1 MNLKTLITAVIVIL
15 GAAFSSVSQAQ
26 TSSPIVSEDFTGQTT
41 SQQWYFFNGA
51 CLTAGTST
59 DTTTQPGT
67 SIPGCVTLLSSYYNK
82 QVDKDAAMVGGN
94 NGYLGSTTAPSIIS
108 AQTADPNG
116 SGALRFTNGYPY
128 GHHENGAIV
137 GPATGFPTSQGV
149 HITFKTVTYLGN
161 KGGNGASGAAH
172 QTDGADGIS
181 FYLMDAS
188 QTPGIGAWGGSLAY
202 SCSNSNSPHDG
213 LVGAYLGLGID
224 EFGNFLNGSAN
235 TLGVTNPQSMGD
247 NTASGGGQ
255 YANRVGLRGA
265 GNIAWSYLTATYGT
279 DPNDSTKP
287 YYPGGTALT
296 SAQQQDAVYNTCRTG
311 LLYNY
316 KSGTGKQTT
325 TTIMDYPAI
334 PNAYT
339 ILPNVIANE
348 SATTRAN
355 AVPIVYD
362 LKITQ
367 DGLLSLS
374 YSYNGG
380 ATSSIIKKAKITDS
394 NGPLPSAFR
403 FGFAGSTGGATN
415 IHEIL
420 CFKATA
426 AESTATS
433 GAVNVYEDP
442 TLKKGTQLFLAYYF
456 PTDWTGSL
464 TAQSVT
470 YDSTKKL
477 LGISSKINW
486 DSRCVLTGVTTATG
500 ACVTG
505 VAALPPETPASRVML
520 TWNGTQGIPF
530 EWSSLSTTQQ
540 SALTAG
546 DATPG
551 LNRVAYLRGDTTNEI
566 DLKGNCNQLTSTV
579 PCFRARDS
587 ILGDIVDSSPAT
599 AGPPQQPYTL
609 TNQWKDEIYP
619 TVTMPEN
626 ASTAQ
631 KYSDYMTTQQ
641 SRENVVYVGANDGFV
656 HGFRAGSQDANGD
669 LAIPDDPAKPNDGS
683 EVLAYMPG
691 VVLNNIHPVDSN
703 NNVIGTSDYSNTQ
716 YSHAYYVDASPTTGD
731 VFYGNQWHTWLVG
744 GLGAGGAAFYAL
756 DVSTPTDST
765 SVTQFS
771 EANAKNIVIGEWTT
785 TLTCANDAKGKS
797 ACGTNM
803 GQTYGSPQIRRFH
816 NGQWGAIFGN
826 GLNSANGAS
835 GIYIMLLDKTTGA
848 PSFYYFATSLTPSAS
863 TPNGLTN
870 PSSADY
876 DFDHTIDYIYA
887 GDLLGNVWKFDVT
900 SQSPAN
906 WGVTASSPLFTAGQP
921 ITTHITV
928 SSVKA
933 ITPTKDDVGL
943 YLDTGTQR
951 EVLAFGTGQQIP
963 LTASSAATYSTGQ
976 QYMYGIWDWDQGL
989 PSMPATK
996 TTPATLG
1003 TGWNGLSPK
1012 QQAIGLAG
1020 PQSISLSN
1028 LTKQTLTRTGSNGT
1042 MSKNAICWNG
1052 WNNCTSGQTQM
1063 GWYLPLPGTNEQ
1075 VIFDPLVSNVDGSLL
1090 VNTFVP
1096 SPSSILSCNAVATKG
1111 FSIGLEAQ
1119 TGAGLPIA
1127 LFNVGGVSYD
1137 SVERDAMGA
1146 AMVLQS
1152 GQAGD
1157 NNASYLITHN
1167 QNGATATQLNDTSI
1181 TTGQRLYWIQKR

>member
-1 MNLKTLITAVIVIL
+1 M
-15 GAAFSSVSQAQ
+15 
-26 TSSPIVSEDFTGQTT
+26 
-41 SQQWYFFNGA
+41 
-51 CLTAGTST
+51 
-59 DTTTQPGT
+59 
-67 SIPGCVTLLSSYYNK
+67 
-82 QVDKDAAMVGGN
+82 
-94 NGYLGSTTAPSIIS
+94 
-108 AQTADPNG
+108 
-116 SGALRFTNGYPY
+116 
-128 GHHENGAIV
+128 
-137 GPATGFPTSQGV
+137 
-149 HITFKTVTYLGN
+149 
-161 KGGNGASGAAH
+161 
-172 QTDGADGIS
+172 
-181 FYLMDAS
+181 
-188 QTPGIGAWGGSLAY
+188 
-202 SCSNSNSPHDG
+202 
-213 LVGAYLGLGID
+213 
-224 EFGNFLNGSAN
+224 
-235 TLGVTNPQSMGD
+235 
-247 NTASGGGQ
+247 
-255 YANRVGLRGA
+255 
-265 GNIAWSYLTATYGT
+265 
-279 DPNDSTKP
+279 
-287 YYPGGTALT
+287 
-296 SAQQQDAVYNTCRTG
+296 
-311 LLYNY
+311 
-316 KSGTGKQTT
+316 
-325 TTIMDYPAI
+325 
-334 PNAYT
+334 
-339 ILPNVIANE
+339 
-348 SATTRAN
+348 
-355 AVPIVYD
+355 
-362 LKITQ
+362 
-367 DGLLSLS
+367 
-374 YSYNGG
+374 
-380 ATSSIIKKAKITDS
+380 
-394 NGPLPSAFR
+394 
-403 FGFAGSTGGATN
+403 
-415 IHEIL
+415 
-420 CFKATA
+420 
-426 AESTATS
+426 
-433 GAVNVYEDP
+433 
-442 TLKKGTQLFLAYYF
+442 
-456 PTDWTGSL
+456 
-464 TAQSVT
+464 
-470 YDSTKKL
+470 
-477 LGISSKINW
+477 
-486 DSRCVLTGVTTATG
+486 TTATG

-505 VAALPPETPASRVML
+505 VAALSAETPASRVML
-520 TWNGTQGIPF
+520 TWNGTRGIPF
-530 EWSSLSTTQQ
+530 EWNSLSTAQQ

-551 LNRVAYLRGDTTNEI
+551 LNRVAYLRGDITNEI
-566 DLKGNCNQLTSTV
+566 DLKGNCKQLTSTV

-587 ILGDIVDSSPAT
+587 ILGDIVDSSPVRGWAAAT
-599 AGPPQQPYTL
+599 AVHAHEPVEGRDL
-609 TNQWKDEIYP
+609 SDGHDARERLHGSEIFRLHDDTTEP
-619 TVTMPEN
+619 RATFVMS
-626 ASTAQ
+626 AR
-631 KYSDYMTTQQ
+631 MTDSCT
-641 SRENVVYVGANDGFV
+641 
-656 HGFRAGSQDANGD
+656 GFRAGSQDASGN
-669 LAIPDDPAKPNDGS
+669 LATPDDPAKPNDGS

-691 VVLNNIHPVDSN
+691 VVLNNIHPAFN
-703 NNVIGTSDYSNTQ
+703 NNVIATSDYSNTQ

-771 EANAKNIVIGEWTT
+771 EANANIVIGEWTT
-785 TLTCANDAKGKS
+785 TMTCANDAKGKS

-826 GLNSANGAS
+826 GLNSANGAW
-835 GIYIMLLDKTTGA
+835 GFYIMLLDKTTGA

-876 DFDHTIDYIYA
+876 DFDHTVDYIYA

-933 ITPTKDDVGL
+933 IATKDDVGL
-943 YLDTGTQR
+943 YLDTGSQR

-963 LTASSAATYSTGQ
+963 LTATSAATYSTGQ
-976 QYMYGIWDWDQGL
+976 QYVYGIWDWDQGV

-1012 QQAIGLAG
+1012 QQAIGLAS

-1063 GWYLPLPGTNEQ
+1063 GWYLPLPGTSEQ

-1146 AMVLQS
+1146 AVVLQS